1 MISLENG
8 SIVCTNT
15 RRTISVRSLSRTDR
29 SLHFGTRVY
38 GLGAIALGLVGLLWG
53 DFADVWQP
61 VPAST
66 PHRTAL
72 AYIAAASLLTAGAS
86 MQWRRIARSGVVAL
100 GILYLIFALLWLPRV
115 IGYPQIYATWGG
127 FFEQFSLV
135 SAALVVYAR
144 LAPGNSVW
152 AARTARIGSVLYGIC
167 VLSFALDHFFALKET
182 AKMVPAWIPLGQQFW
197 AVETGIF
204 HLLAGM
210 AILSG
215 IWAVLASR
223 LLTIM
228 LLAFGALVWA
238 PSLFAEPHQHM
249 VWAGNAINL
258 ALAGAA
264 WVIADYMASRREQ
277 VQAKK
282 APNTV
287 ADVTLP
293 PKNGG
298 VTV

>member
-1 MISLENG
+1 LYQYATYYISTL
-8 SIVCTNT
+8 
-15 RRTISVRSLSRTDR
+15 LSRTDKCI
-29 SLHFGTRVY
+29 HFGARVY
-38 GLGAIALGLVGLLWG
+38 GLGAIALGLVGLVWG

-61 VPAST
+61 VSGSI

-72 AYIAAASLLTAGAS
+72 AYIAAAILLTAGAS
-86 MQWRRIARSGVVAL
+86 IEMRRIARAGVVAL
-100 GILYLIFALLWLPRV
+100 AILYFIFALLWLPRV
-115 IGYPQIYATWGG
+115 IGYPQIFATWGG

-135 SAALVVYAR
+135 AAALVVYAC
-144 LAPGNSVW
+144 LAPGDSGW

-182 AKMVPAWIPLGQQFW
+182 ARMVPAWIPLGQQFW

-204 HLLAGM
+204 HLLAGL

-215 IWAVLASR
+215 ILAVVASR
-223 LLTIM
+223 LLTAM

-238 PSLFAEPHQHM
+238 PSLFAEPHKHM
-249 VWAGNAINL
+249 VWAGNAVNL

-277 VQAKK
+277 LQAKK
-282 APNTV
+282 ASNT
-287 ADVTLP
+287 AAAVTLP
-293 PKNGG
+293 PTNGG